1 MGKVFAAI
9 DLKSFYASV
18 ECHERGLDPL
28 TTNLVVADQSRTDKT
43 ICLAISPSLK
53 SYGLP
58 GRARLFQV
66 NEKVRKINT
75 ERKSNTTLG
84 TFLGKSSDNA
94 ELQQN
99 PNLALDFII
108 AKPRMQYYI
117 DYSSRI
123 YSLYLQHVAPSD
135 LFSYSIDEVFCDITD
150 YLKMSSCTP
159 EEFVTKMIVDIYRNT
174 GITATAGIGSNLFL
188 AKVAMD
194 ILAKHANPNRDG
206 VRIAKLDE
214 QTFRTKLWTHQP
226 ITDFWRV
233 GRGYAKRLAR
243 YGLYTMG
250 DVARCSLLND
260 ELLYRLFGVNAELLI
275 DHSWGYEPVNISDIK
290 HHQPASHSLSSGQ
303 VLSCP
308 YNFQKAQTIV
318 KEMAESLSLELA
330 KQHFWTDQIA
340 LRVDYDPSSLPPKQ
354 PAPSGVELKLN
365 YYGKIVPKPTQCS
378 QHLPLST
385 CSTKLIRQSFLELY
399 QTKVDP
405 RYTIRK
411 VTVAAQ
417 NLTPISEECQPTTKL
432 NQANLFT
439 DYQALA
445 KREAQ
450 IALDLQKEYRAQEAI
465 LKIRARY
472 GKNSI
477 LQGANF
483 EHGATG
489 RSRHQQIGGHRA

>member
-1 MGKVFAAI
+1 MGRVFAAI

-28 TTNLVVADQSRTDKT
+28 TTNLVVADQGRTDKT
-43 ICLAISPSLK
+43 ICLAVSPSLK

-58 GRARLFQV
+58 GRTRLFQV
-66 NEKVRKINT
+66 NEKVREINAT
-75 ERKSNTTLG
+75 RKAKTTFG
-84 TFLGKSSDNA
+84 TFLGKSSNNT

-108 AKPRMQYYI
+108 AKPRMKHYI
-117 DYSSRI
+117 DYSSQI
-123 YSLYLQHVAPSD
+123 YHCYLRHIAPSD
-135 LFSYSIDEVFCDITD
+135 LFSYSIDEVFCNLTD
-150 YLKMSSCTP
+150 YLKLSACTP
-159 EEFVTKMIVDIYRNT
+159 EDFVTKMIVDVYQKT

-194 ILAKHANPNRDG
+194 ILAKHAKPNRNG
-206 VRIAKLDE
+206 VRIARLDE
-214 QTFRTKLWTHQP
+214 QTFRTQLWAHQP

-233 GRGYAKRLAR
+233 GRGYAKRLAQ

-250 DVARCSLLND
+250 DVARCSLLNED
-260 ELLYRLFGVNAELLI
+260 LLYRLFGVNAELLI

-290 HHQPASHSLSSGQ
+290 HHQPASHSISSGQ

-308 YNFQKAQTIV
+308 YDFQKARTIV
-318 KEMAESLSLELA
+318 KEMSESLSLELA

-340 LRVDYDPSSLPPKQ
+340 LRVDYDSSSLSPTNPI
-354 PAPSGVELKLN
+354 PTNVELKQN
-365 YYGKIVPKPTQCS
+365 HYGKTVPKPVQCS
-378 QHLPLST
+378 HRLPLPT
-385 CSTKLIRQSFLELY
+385 CSTKLIRQGFLELY

-405 RYTIRK
+405 HYMVRK
-411 VTVAAQ
+411 ITVAAQ
-417 NLTPISEECQPTTKL
+417 NLTPNDRKHQSDTKL
-432 NQANLFT
+432 DQTDLFT
-439 DYQALA
+439 DYHELA
-445 KREAQ
+445 KREKQ
-450 IALDLQKEYRAQEAI
+450 ITLSLQKEYRIQEAI

-483 EHGATG
+483 ENGATG
-489 RSRHQQIGGHRA
+489 RSRHQQIGGHQA